1 MFVENGYDKKQL
13 KNIIKRKKS
22 QRTIGRTSSFDTNN
36 LVSLPWIPGI
46 SPKIKKVYK
55 KAGYKAVFKSGN
67 NLNKILT
74 SKNKPRTNANNNP
87 GVYKLNCSCGKS
99 YIGETKLKI
108 SSRIAQ
114 HQKSTL
120 QGNWEKSAVSE
131 HSKTCHGQFNWNH
144 KSNTI
149 KIEPNNFN
157 RKCREA
163 LEMQFH
169 KCTPSDG
176 GLNLDDG
183 QYVTTK
189 FWKPLFQYMRN
200 KKT

>member
-1 MFVENGYDKKQL
+1 MLTRCLDIPYVAVPMVDT
-13 KNIIKRKKS
+13 IKR
-22 QRTIGRTSSFDTNN
+22 IGKFFQEY
-36 LVSLPWIPGI
+36 L
-46 SPKIKKVYK
+46 KH
-55 KAGYKAVFKSGN
+55 
-67 NLNKILT
+67 LT
-74 SKNKPRTNANNNP
+74 
-87 GVYKLNCSCGKS
+87 
-99 YIGETKLKI
+99 
-108 SSRIAQ
+108 
-114 HQKSTL
+114 
-120 QGNWEKSAVSE
+120 
-131 HSKTCHGQFNWNH
+131 FNWNH

-157 RKCREA
+157 RKCRVA